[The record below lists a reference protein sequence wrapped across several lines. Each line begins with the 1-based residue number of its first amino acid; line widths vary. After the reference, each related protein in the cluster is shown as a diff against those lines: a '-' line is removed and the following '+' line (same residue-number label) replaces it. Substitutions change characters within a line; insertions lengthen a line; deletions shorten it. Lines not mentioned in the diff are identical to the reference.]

1 MAAPNAE
8 RKLFL
13 GARFKRLR
21 RELGLTQTRMAED
34 LGVSPSYLNLLER
47 NQRPVTAQVLLRLAE
62 AYDLDLKSLA
72 TDPES
77 AGATGLSEV
86 FSDHIFRDLGL
97 GRHEIAEVA
106 ENTPAVA
113 EAVVR
118 LYRAYLDQRRLSELG
133 GAARPEEGAGPASVA
148 QPSDWVRDF
157 IQAQKNHFGELEDA
171 ADGVSG
177 ALGAEPQE
185 FAWAARERLAKT
197 HGIQVRVVPIEV
209 LPESVRRFDHH
220 RRRLLLSEALSA
232 EGRAFALA
240 YQLALLEHR
249 DLLERLIDR
258 AAPPDR
264 PTRNLLKVSLANYL
278 AAAILMPYQAFYEAA
293 ERTAYDL
300 DLLSN
305 RFGVSFE
312 QACHRL
318 TTLARPGARGVPFF
332 MMRVDSAGNISKRFA
347 GSTFPFSRFG
357 GACPR
362 WNIHSAF
369 RTPGRVV
376 TQIVETPDG
385 QRYFTFSRTVTRLAS
400 SYADGEDAELSI
412 GMGCELKHAERLVYA
427 RGLDL
432 ADPRAT
438 AIGAACRICERPACP
453 QRAAEPISR
462 TLTVDDFTKSISP
475 YPFAEA

>member
-1 MAAPNAE
+1 MAGPSTD

-13 GARFKRLR
+13 GARLKRLR
-21 RELGLTQTRMAED
+21 RDLGITQTRMAED

-62 AYDLDLKSLA
+62 AYDLDLKTLSA
-72 TDPES
+72 DPEA

-86 FSDHIFRDLGL
+86 FSDQLFRDLGL
-97 GRHEIAEVA
+97 PRHEIAEVA
-106 ENTPAVA
+106 ESAPGVA
-113 EAVVR
+113 EGVVR

-133 GAARPEEGAGPASVA
+133 AATRPEEGAGPVPVA
-148 QPSDWVRDF
+148 MPSDWVRDF
-157 IQAQKNHFGELEDA
+157 IQGQKNYFSELEEA
-171 ADGVSG
+171 AEAVVDEM
-177 ALGAEPQE
+177 AAAPQE
-185 FAWAARERLAKT
+185 FAWAARERLARA
-197 HGIQVRVVPIEV
+197 HNIQVRVVPVEV

-220 RRRLLLSEALSA
+220 RKRLLLSEALTA
-232 EGRAFALA
+232 EGRAFSLA
-240 YQLALLEHR
+240 YQLALLEQR
-249 DLLERLIDR
+249 ELLERLADR
-258 AAPPDR
+258 ANPPDR

-278 AAAILMPYQAFYEAA
+278 AAAYLMPYAAFYEAA
-293 ERTAYDL
+293 ERTSYDI
-300 DLLSN
+300 DLIRA

-318 TTLARPGARGVPFF
+318 TTLARSGARGVPFF

-362 WNIHSAF
+362 WNIHSSF
-369 RTPGRVV
+369 RTPGRIV

-385 QRYFTFSRTVTRLAS
+385 QRYFTVARTVTRLATA
-400 SYADGEDAELSI
+400 YAGEDSELAI
-412 GMGCELKHAERLVYA
+412 GMGCELKYAERLIYS

-432 ADPRAT
+432 REPRAT
-438 AIGAACRICERPACP
+438 AIGPACRICERPACP

-475 YPFAEA
+475 YPFAAG

>member
-1 MAAPNAE
+1 MAGPTPD

-13 GARFKRLR
+13 GARLKRMR
-21 RELGLTQTRMAED
+21 RDLGITQTRMAED

-62 AYDLDLKSLA
+62 AYDLDLKTLA
-72 TDPES
+72 GDPES
-77 AGATGLSEV
+77 TGATGLSEV
-86 FSDHIFRDLGL
+86 FTDQLFRDLGL
-97 GRHEIAEVA
+97 PRHEIAEVA
-106 ENTPAVA
+106 ESAPGVA

-133 GAARPEEGAGPASVA
+133 ASGRPEEGATSMPMAM
-148 QPSDWVRDF
+148 PSDWVRDF

-171 ADGVSG
+171 AESIVEDMGV
-177 ALGAEPQE
+177 EPQE
-185 FAWAARERLAKT
+185 FAWAARDRLAKK
-197 HGIQVRVVPIEV
+197 HNVQVRVVPVEV

-220 RRRLLLSEALSA
+220 RKRLYLSEALTS
-232 EGRAFALA
+232 EGRAFSLA
-240 YQLALLEHR
+240 FQLAILEHR
-249 DLLERLIDR
+249 DLLDRLADR
-258 AAPPDR
+258 SNPPDR
-264 PTRNLLKVSLANYL
+264 PTRNLLKVSLGNYL
-278 AAAILMPYQAFYEAA
+278 AAALLMPYAAFHEAA
-293 ERTAYDL
+293 ERTAYDI
-300 DLLSN
+300 DLIRA

-318 TTLARPGARGVPFF
+318 TTMSRAGARGVPFF

-362 WNIHSAF
+362 WNIHSSF
-369 RTPGRVV
+369 RTPGRII

-385 QRYFTFSRTVTRLAS
+385 QRYFTIARTVTRVATA
-400 SYADGEDAELSI
+400 YAGEDAELAI
-412 GMGCELKHAERLVYA
+412 GMGCELKYAERLVYS

-432 ADPRAT
+432 REPNAT
-438 AIGAACRICERPACP
+438 AIGPACRICERPACP

-475 YPFAEA
+475 YPFAEG

>member
-1 MAAPNAE
+1 MAGPTTD

-13 GARFKRLR
+13 GARLKRLR
-21 RELGLTQTRMAED
+21 RDLGITQTRMAED

-62 AYDLDLKSLA
+62 AYDLDLKSLSA
-72 TDPES
+72 DPES
-77 AGATGLSEV
+77 SGATGLTEV
-86 FSDHIFRDLGL
+86 FTDQLFRDLGL
-97 GRHEIAEVA
+97 PRHEIAEVA
-106 ENTPAVA
+106 ESAPGVA

-133 GAARPEEGAGPASVA
+133 ASGRPEEGGAAVPVA
-148 QPSDWVRDF
+148 MPSDWVRDF
-157 IQAQKNHFGELEDA
+157 IQAQKNYFGELEDA
-171 ADGVSG
+171 AEAVVE
-177 ALGAEPQE
+177 AMGAEPQD
-185 FAWAARERLAKT
+185 FAWAGRERLAKR
-197 HGIQVRVVPIEV
+197 HNIQVRVVPVEV

-220 RRRLLLSEALSA
+220 RKRLFLSEALTG
-232 EGRAFALA
+232 EGRAFSLA

-249 DLLERLIDR
+249 DLLERLADR
-258 AAPPDR
+258 ANPPDR
-264 PTRNLLKVSLANYL
+264 PTRNLLKVSLCNYL
-278 AAAILMPYQAFYEAA
+278 AAAMLMPYAAFHEAA
-293 ERTAYDL
+293 ERTAYDI
-300 DLLSN
+300 DLIRA

-318 TTLARPGARGVPFF
+318 TTLARSGARGVPFF

-362 WNIHSAF
+362 WNIHSSF
-369 RTPGRVV
+369 RTPGRIV

-385 QRYFTFSRTVTRLAS
+385 QRYFTIARTVTRVATA
-400 SYADGEDAELSI
+400 YAGEDAELAI
-412 GMGCELKHAERLVYA
+412 GMGCELKYAERLVYS

-432 ADPRAT
+432 KEPHAV
-438 AIGAACRICERPACP
+438 AIGPACRICERPACP

-475 YPFAEA
+475 YPFAAG